1 MTERTKKNNDDL
13 DRNDE
18 RRTGPGQGDSQ
29 ERSTRSGST
38 GNTQGNRMNDED
50 DDDRDTGSN
59 RGIDDTTRRPTSN
72 PQKKK

>member
-1 MTERTKKNNDDL
+1 MTERTKKNNDDQ

-29 ERSTRSGST
+29 ERSTRSGSP
-38 GNTQGNRMNDED
+38 GNAQGNRMDDD
-50 DDDRDTGSN
+50 DDDRDMGN
-59 RGIDDTTRRPTSN
+59 RSDDDTARRSTSN